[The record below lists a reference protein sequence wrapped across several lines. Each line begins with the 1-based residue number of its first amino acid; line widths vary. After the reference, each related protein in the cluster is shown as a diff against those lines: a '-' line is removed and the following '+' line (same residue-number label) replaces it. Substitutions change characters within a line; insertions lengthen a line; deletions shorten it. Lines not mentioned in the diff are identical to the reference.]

1 MTVHFDRGRCAAGR
15 HHPESAG
22 DVPAARGGF
31 LYLPGRCAPAHRHA
45 SGQAGHRVH
54 TADVEVALR
63 RCPIAVRHRPV
74 PPRSAIT
81 LSATPQPRA
90 RLRGYG
96 AGGVATGPVTAPPAT
111 PQCRRGLE
119 CRTGRERIQITP
131 MSLEVLHSA
140 APAGLSRRPERI
152 VRQSHRPAYAALGRT
167 QVRIVCRSRRRER
180 GVVASAWSAAGV
192 VCEMVRDLLHQ
203 HARDIQAAGRVL
215 FDAPSHRTRGRQ
227 IEPRRDEVVP
237 EGPERPVGLDL
248 RVRGEGEPLEGFAPG
263 LEPPPRSV

>member
-1 MTVHFDRGRCAAGR
+1 MCSSASACIRPSGPSSSHRGCGSRSSPMPNCGQTSARTTTIR
-15 HHPESAG
+15 HHTER
-22 DVPAARGGF
+22 DPATT
-31 LYLPGRCAPAHRHA
+31 
-45 SGQAGHRVH
+45 GQ
-54 TADVEVALR
+54 
-63 RCPIAVRHRPV
+63 I
-74 PPRSAIT
+74 
-81 LSATPQPRA
+81 A
-90 RLRGYG
+90 RLRSG
-96 AGGVATGPVTAPPAT
+96 GGVATGPVTAPPAT